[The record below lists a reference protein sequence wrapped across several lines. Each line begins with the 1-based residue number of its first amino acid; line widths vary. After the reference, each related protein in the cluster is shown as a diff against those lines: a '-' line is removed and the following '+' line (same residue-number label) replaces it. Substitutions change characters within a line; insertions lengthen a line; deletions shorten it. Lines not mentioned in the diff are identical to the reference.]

1 MPPSDLEGDY
11 GMLEFDPDTKGW
23 TYTLDNTVAIQMLQS
38 GEIATETFIFTNV
51 GSTKTERVTITV
63 TGTNTLED
71 LHTFYNLAIENG
83 LTVTGMLL
91 DENGNLIN
99 IGVSYDPNV
108 GIIAAST
115 ETGFY
120 TIRVVLSDGSGTE
133 SIVSYRVVL
142 FPDVANLTKVLGDGV
157 VDAVIGDEAATSHQF
172 LLGGDNAQTL
182 NAGEGGDVIF
192 GGRGDDIINLG
203 NGSDIV
209 LYRYDG
215 TDKTNLVA
223 YDGSDVINN
232 FSLGEDV
239 IFLTHTEGT
248 GSATDI
254 DATAFLEAL
263 KGVSLLVDD
272 ESGDIAGVVFTFIN
286 RETPTQDIN
295 LTVNFE
301 NDSFIS
307 RTQIDLTAFNEPVEG
322 KRTIKAGQEAAAHQA
337 LIELDGT
344 DTALLRINFMEF
356 GFELNPAETDIV

>member
-1 MPPSDLEGDY
+1 MDLNAAY
-11 GMLEFDPDTKGW
+11 
-23 TYTLDNTVAIQMLQS
+23 N
-38 GEIATETFIFTNV
+38 IA
-51 GSTKTERVTITV
+51 
-63 TGTNTLED
+63 L
-71 LHTFYNLAIENG
+71 ENG
-83 LTVTGMLL
+83 LTVTGTLL
-91 DENGNLIN
+91 DENGNLTN
-99 IGVSYDPNV
+99 IGLSYDPDV
-108 GIIAAST
+108 GGIIAAST

-120 TIRVVLSDGSGTE
+120 TLRIVVSDGKGTE
-133 SIVSYRVVL
+133 SISKFSVVL
-142 FPDVANLTKVLGDGV
+142 FPDVTNLSKVLGDGV
-157 VDAVIGDEAATSHQF
+157 VDAVIGNDEATSHQF

-272 ESGDIAGVVFTFIN
+272 ESGDITGVVFTFIN

-322 KRTIKAGQEAAAHQA
+322 KRTVKAGQEAAAHQA
-337 LIELDGT
+337 LIELD
-344 DTALLRINFMEF
+344 DENTALLRINFMEL